1 VRRLRT
7 DQDKSAQQLADRC
20 SELGMPSLTRSVIA
34 DMENGRRLWVSVAEL
49 MVLARALNTA
59 PIALLYPAP
68 LADETEMLPGVK
80 VDGPF
85 ALQWFCGFIEG
96 HDPAAVVAS
105 DEGAEKVYA
114 RNLRR
119 VQLARETWDLGGRLA
134 ALMRAELSAET
145 PAERSQWVDRIAD
158 VERRLQM
165 VRQESAN
172 AW

>member
-7 DQDKSAQQLADRC
+7 DQDKSAQQIADRC

-68 LADETEMLPGVK
+68 TTAEAEMLPGVK
-80 VDGPF
+80 TDGTF
-85 ALQWFCGFIEG
+85 AMQWFCGFIEG
-96 HDPAAVVAS
+96 HDSAAVVAC
-105 DEGAEKVYA
+105 DDRKVYS

-119 VQLARETWDLGGRLA
+119 VQLAREIWDLGERLTV
-134 ALMRAELSAET
+134 LMMAELRSD
-145 PAERSQWVDRIAD
+145 PAERRQWVDMIAD
-158 VERRLQM
+158 VERRIHTA
-165 VRQESAN
+165 RQEAAD